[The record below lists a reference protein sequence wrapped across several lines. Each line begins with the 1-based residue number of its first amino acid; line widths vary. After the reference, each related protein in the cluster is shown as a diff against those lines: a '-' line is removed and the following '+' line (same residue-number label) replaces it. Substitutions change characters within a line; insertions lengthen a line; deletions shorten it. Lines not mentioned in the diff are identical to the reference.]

1 MVPAMRIFVLGLLF
15 PLAFRRGSNC
25 PEHSPLRLPFGTL
38 CSLQSPPSEPFSPQ
52 GPGAFQ
58 GLQKC
63 PKGWEEK
70 KKKLLATQGTKNKL
84 YLKLKLNNYKISHF
98 AGKSTAT
105 ELGWDWHL

>member
-70 KKKLLATQGTKNKL
+70 KKKTVGYTRHKKQTLFEI
-84 YLKLKLNNYKISHF
+84 KIKQLQNFTFRWQVNCH
-98 AGKSTAT
+98 
-105 ELGWDWHL
+105 